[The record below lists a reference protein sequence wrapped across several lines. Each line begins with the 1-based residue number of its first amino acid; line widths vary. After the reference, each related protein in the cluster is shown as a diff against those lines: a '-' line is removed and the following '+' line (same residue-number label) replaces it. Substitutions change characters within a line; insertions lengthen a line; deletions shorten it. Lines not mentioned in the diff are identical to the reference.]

1 MNIFEELVSLLIE
14 KQMTIASAESCT
26 GGLFASHIVDV
37 PDASR
42 VLNASVVTYSNA
54 SKVKYAKV
62 SYDTIEKFGAVSEQV
77 AGEMAEGIAKETSAN
92 VGISFSG
99 VAGPSGGNSK
109 KPIGTVCVGCY
120 IECKLWTHTFH
131 LDPTLTRTEIRE
143 QSTKLLAEKLVEF
156 LDNLDWFE
164 KICRDD
170 EI

>member
-77 AGEMAEGIAKETSAN
+77 AGEMAEGIAEETSAN

-120 IECKLWTHTFH
+120 IEGKLWTHTFH
-131 LDPTLTRTEIRE
+131 LDPSLSRTEIRE
-143 QSTKLLAEKLVEF
+143 QSASLMAEHLVKILKTEEY
-156 LDNLDWFE
+156 LIKSPFE
-164 KICRDD
+164 
-170 EI
+170 

>member
-37 PDASR
+37 PDASK

-54 SKVKYAKV
+54 AKVKYARV
-62 SYDTIEKFGAVSEQV
+62 LYDTIEKFGAVSEQV

-99 VAGPSGGNSK
+99 VAGPTGGTK
-109 KPIGTVCVGCY
+109 GKPVGTVCVGCY
-120 IECKLWTHTFH
+120 IDGKLWTHTFH
-131 LDPTLTRTEIRE
+131 LDPTLSRTEIRE
-143 QSTKLLAEKLVEF
+143 QSTEMMAEKVLNF
-156 LDNLDWFE
+156 LNN
-164 KICRDD
+164 KS
-170 EI
+170 

>member
-77 AGEMAEGIAKETSAN
+77 AGEMAEGIAEETSAN

-120 IECKLWTHTFH
+120 IEGKLWTHTFH
-131 LDPTLTRTEIRE
+131 LDPNLSRTEIRE
-143 QSTKLLAEKLVEF
+143 QSVSLMAEHLVKILKTEKKKKKSP
-156 LDNLDWFE
+156 FE
-164 KICRDD
+164 
-170 EI
+170 